1 MPSSISSSD
10 AAGSDAAAA
19 AVVAERPV
27 ARPGL
32 RLTASDRPGVA
43 QPVPERD
50 IPPQPWGRILAIA
63 AALFLFA
70 MAGWEWYWRDFGAR
84 PAYRNSNGQ
93 WAIERRRINQGEGD
107 ALVLAGA
114 SRVLFDVQLPEWE
127 RATGVRPIQLAME
140 GTSPL
145 PMVEDL
151 AADPDFTGELLI
163 GVAPDIFFS
172 GFAYRGD
179 VVDYTKKQGP
189 SQRSGTWLSM
199 HLLEPYFAFYE
210 DDFALATVVR
220 RQDWPLRPGMP
231 QRTRVRK
238 LAESAVDRN
247 TWMWDKVATD
257 PEYRALARAI
267 WAEDFGGPFPNM
279 DTPEKA
285 KKVIDAEIARAKKAI
300 DPLRARGVK
309 VLFVRLPS
317 SGEYY
322 AFEQKYFPR
331 AQTWDRLLAET
342 GTPGIHFED
351 HPQLQGYELPE
362 WSHASAPEARR
373 MTLALA
379 PLVRSTFEARAT
391 VRTDAAVAPAGTE
404 RGAR

>member
-1 MPSSISSSD
+1 MPSSTSSSD
-10 AAGSDAAAA
+10 AA
-19 AVVAERPV
+19 V
-27 ARPGL
+27 ARLGL

-63 AALFLFA
+63 ALLFLVA

-93 WAIERRRINQGEGD
+93 WAIERRRIHQGEGD

-127 RATGVRPIQLAME
+127 RATGERPIQLAME

-145 PMVEDL
+145 PVVEDL
-151 AADPDFTGELLI
+151 AADPAFTGRLLV
-163 GVAPDIFFS
+163 GVAPDVFFS

-179 VVDYTKKQGP
+179 VVDYTRKQGP

-220 RQDWPLRPGMP
+220 RQDWPLRPGMKP
-231 QRTRVRK
+231 RTRVRK
-238 LAESAVDRN
+238 LAESAIDRN

-257 PEYRALARAI
+257 PEYRALTRAI
-267 WAEDFGGPFPNM
+267 WAEDFDGPLPDM

-285 KKVIDAEIARAKKAI
+285 KKVIDAQIARAKKAI
-300 DPLRARGVK
+300 DTLRARGVD

-322 AFEQKYFPR
+322 AFEQKYLPR

-351 HPQLQGYELPE
+351 YPQLQGYDLPE

-373 MTLALA
+373 MTLSLA
-379 PLVRSTFEARAT
+379 PLVTAAFDGKVPPGRGTAVARA
-391 VRTDAAVAPAGTE
+391 DTE
-404 RGAR
+404 RVGR